1 MLQARPGYIRALDGV
16 RALAILPVT
25 AYHYIGWNLGQ
36 FEPTPGAAILR
47 KLIDRGA
54 LGVTLFFVLS
64 GFLIT
69 GILLDQKGAKNW
81 IPLFLARRAL
91 RIFPLYYAV
100 LIAIFWVYPHLIGT
114 NAHALYGALANKQ
127 GGLWLYASNL
137 QIGLENR
144 WALCSATPCTKGLD
158 INHFWSLA
166 VEEHFY
172 LFWPILLWWTPRRYA
187 SWIAIALSVFAASLR
202 LYIFGLPEG
211 AWLFA
216 THTFTPCVM
225 DSLLLGA
232 LPAIWLRD
240 PITAPRVLRFA
251 PYFLLAPLLALAL
264 PKGDL
269 HDALIPSLLS
279 MAFAAIIVVCAHLR
293 PQSFAARAI
302 GWGPFVFIGQISYG
316 LYLLHAPLHQAW
328 KRLAPP
334 DLLVRATHSTV
345 LGLILFWLI
354 ATTLSGAVAYAS
366 FRWFE
371 KPILALKNRLPGARE
386 EGSAG
391 HEAIRPESPAA
402 T

>member
-144 WALCSATPCTKGLD
+144 WALCSATPCTNGLD

-172 LFWPILLWWTPRRYA
+172 LYLADPPLVDAAPLRELDRDRALGLRGQPSPLYFWSTRG
-187 SWIAIALSVFAASLR
+187 SL
-202 LYIFGLPEG
+202 
-211 AWLFA
+211 A
-216 THTFTPCVM
+216 
-225 DSLLLGA
+225 
-232 LPAIWLRD
+232 LRD
-240 PITAPRVLRFA
+240 PHLHPVRDGLAAPRRA
-251 PYFLLAPLLALAL
+251 PGDLAARSDHRPARAPLRTLFSPRSAPRARAAEGRPPRRADPVAALDGVRGDHRRLRALA
-264 PKGDL
+264 
-269 HDALIPSLLS
+269 
-279 MAFAAIIVVCAHLR
+279 AAVVCRARDRLGPLRLHRADQLR
-293 PQSFAARAI
+293 PLFAARAAAP
-302 GWGPFVFIGQISYG
+302 GVEAPCATRSFGARHPLDGARADP
-316 LYLLHAPLHQAW
+316 LLAHRDHPLGRG
-328 KRLAPP
+328 RLRVVP
-334 DLLVRATHSTV
+334 LVREAD
-345 LGLILFWLI
+345 L
-354 ATTLSGAVAYAS
+354 
-366 FRWFE
+366 
-371 KPILALKNRLPGARE
+371 RL
-386 EGSAG
+386 
-391 HEAIRPESPAA
+391 
-402 T
+402 